1 MFHVPSFIDAHR
13 NGPFHSAVHLMYQPK
28 FPEFGVELK
37 APYMSSILDDIKC
50 FFRRIQLSTEWEM
63 DMSCGHCT
71 DFYLISAAKVF
82 THT

>member
-50 FFRRIQLSTEWEM
+50 F
-63 DMSCGHCT
+63 
-71 DFYLISAAKVF
+71 SAEYNCQQSGRWI
-82 THT
+82 